1 MLGNPFPTIN
11 ALIEQGKL
19 QVLATTGP
27 QRAPNQPQVPTL
39 AELGVPQANLTS
51 MFGFMAPAGTPE
63 AILEQINQLVQTH
76 IRTPD
81 IQAILQSTDNIA
93 LFQSREEFADLLRKE
108 SANNAAIIEKAGIR
122 M

>member
-1 MLGNPFPTIN
+1 M

-63 AILEQINQLVQTH
+63 AILEQIKQLVQTH

>member
-1 MLGNPFPTIN
+1 
-11 ALIEQGKL
+11 
-19 QVLATTGP
+19 
-27 QRAPNQPQVPTL
+27 
-39 AELGVPQANLTS
+39 

-63 AILEQINQLVQTH
+63 AILEQIKQLVQTH

>member
-1 MLGNPFPTIN
+1 
-11 ALIEQGKL
+11 
-19 QVLATTGP
+19 
-27 QRAPNQPQVPTL
+27 
-39 AELGVPQANLTS
+39 

-63 AILEQINQLVQTH
+63 AILEQIKQLVQPH